1 MASPR
6 DVRPMIHISYPA
18 HGDAICHEGILSLTT
33 KAVLPKALSHELRSL
48 KSGVNR
54 IDHMRRLS
62 RKRGQV
68 LHFVHPGDS
77 RRQGE
82 QNVGIP
88 GAIQPQ
94 RLIELQVAASHV
106 HARGMHSEQLPRQLR
121 IAGWAAHH
129 HRSATGAKVLSR
141 IREKVGVKA
150 DAECFPH
157 R

>member
-18 HGDAICHEGILSLTT
+18 HGDAICHEGISSLTT
-33 KAVLPKALSHELRSL
+33 KAVQPEALSHELRSL

-94 RLIELQVAASHV
+94 RLIQLQDS
-106 HARGMHSEQLPRQLR
+106 
-121 IAGWAAHH
+121 
-129 HRSATGAKVLSR
+129 SR
-141 IREKVGVKA
+141 IIMGRDLAFRRRKGCEYGSS
-150 DAECFPH
+150 ESCGSLG
-157 R
+157 RRL